1 MTTPQWENLP
11 QPITPPTPGGAAWA
25 GFAAD
30 PRLPESAGLRASN
43 SDRDL
48 ARSVLTRARNS
59 GRLDAAEFAER
70 MELTRQSTFLGELAP
85 LLADVAVDPAARTS
99 PRASGFPGRVLGWFP
114 GWWLRLALLF
124 NVIWLITAIASAG
137 DGSLY
142 YWPIPHSCGASSAP
156 VATRSRSCPTR
167 RSSCPRARPTCAEL
181 PRWGRLDSLAGF
193 VRTDP

>member
-25 GFAAD
+25 GFAVD

-99 PRASGFPGRVLGWFP
+99 PRATGFPGRVLGWFP

-137 DGSLY
+137 NGALY
-142 YWPIPHSCGASSAP
+142 YWPIWPMLGTAVPAFLRGEFGP
-156 VATRSRSCPTR
+156 R
-167 RSSCPRARPTCAEL
+167 RHAQAQL
-181 PRWGRLDSLAGF
+181 PNPPQQLPPGGGPDLR
-193 VRTDP
+193 